1 MKRAI
6 FYLLY
11 HPQGA
16 LPDYVLYALERLRPH
31 AETLRV
37 IVNGSLEMSD
47 IERLEHI
54 VDTLQLRPNSGLD
67 VGGYQDAI
75 REVGFEELATF
86 DELILMNHTW
96 YGPIGSFKPL
106 FERMDERELDF
117 WGMTDHDA
125 VTPNPITGKGS
136 MRAHLQSHWIAVRQR
151 VLSSEDWRSYWEK
164 MPTIASYTQSILQ
177 HESRFTGHFADL
189 GYRWEAAF
197 PKEHYGVDH
206 PAFVCAEQLLL
217 DGCPVLKRRP
227 FFHDP
232 LYLDAEAII
241 GRELIDTAAAKG
253 YPTELIWADLVPTTQ
268 PRVLNTNA
276 SQLEVVS
283 DSPANQVEYDG
294 FIAAVLHVFYEDM
307 TDELLDRVA
316 MLPGTVDLFISTTDE
331 AKAQVIRDVIEAR
344 NLPLRHSEVRVLESN
359 RGRDLS
365 SYFIAMRDVVRN
377 TNYDLIVKLH
387 SKKTVQRGATAG
399 EFFKRQ
405 QIENLVHSAG
415 YVRNLFG
422 LFEADKQLGL
432 VFPPTIHTGYP
443 TLGGAWFANKEPAQ
457 AYAERLGITVP
468 LDEVSP
474 LGALGAMWICRP
486 EALQLMTDVE
496 YSYEDY
502 QSEAEHGDGS
512 LAHVQERM
520 VAYAAA
526 QRGFKTKTVAN
537 AHYIAISHTYL
548 EYKLDQAL
556 AVLPGF
562 ALHSI
567 PLVRHHVQTTQDAS
581 TLGRRGLIKTYLSTH
596 HPQSGAF
603 LRRLYLPIRKLRRK
617 LAGLD

>member
-11 HPQGA
+11 HPHGE
-16 LPDYVLYALERLRPH
+16 LPDYVPYALERLRPH
-31 AETLRV
+31 AESLRV
-37 IVNGSLEMSD
+37 IVNGSLEMAD
-47 IERLEHI
+47 VNRLETF
-54 VDTLQLRPNSGLD
+54 VDVVQLRSNSGLD

-75 REVGFEELATF
+75 REVGFDELARF

-96 YGPIGSFKPL
+96 YGPVGSFEPL
-106 FERMDERELDF
+106 FARMDASEVDF

-136 MRAHLQSHWIAVRQR
+136 MRAHLQSHWIAVRKR
-151 VLSSEDWRSYWEK
+151 MLTSDDWRAYWQDMPVITSY
-164 MPTIASYTQSILQ
+164 SDSILR
-177 HESRFTGHFADL
+177 HESRFTGHFAEL

-197 PKEHYGVDH
+197 PKERYGVDH

-241 GRELIDTAAAKG
+241 GRNLIDTAAALG
-253 YPTELIWADLVPTTQ
+253 YPTELIWADIVPLTP

-276 SQLEVVS
+276 AQLEVLPDVTIGRG
-283 DSPANQVEYDG
+283 EYDG
-294 FIAAVLHVFYEDM
+294 RIAAVLHIFYEDM

-316 MLPGTVDLFISTTDE
+316 MLPGRVDLYVSTTDD
-331 AKAQVIRDVIEAR
+331 AKAEAIRNVIDAR
-344 NLPLRHSEVRVLESN
+344 GLPLGHSEVRVLESN

-365 SYFIAMRDVVRN
+365 AYFIAMREVVRN
-377 TNYDLIVKLH
+377 TDYDLIVKLH

-405 QIENLVHSAG
+405 QIENLVNSPG
-415 YVRNLFG
+415 YVRNLIG
-422 LFEADKQLGL
+422 LFEADDQLGL
-432 VFPPTIHTGYP
+432 VFPPTIHTGFP
-443 TLGGAWFANKEPAQ
+443 TLGGAWFANKEPAEN
-457 AYAERLGITVP
+457 YAKQLGITVP
-468 LDEVSP
+468 LDDISP

-486 EALQLMTDVE
+486 EALKLMTDIE
-496 YSYEDY
+496 YRYEDY
-502 QSEAEHGDGS
+502 QSEADHGDGS

-526 QRGFKTKTVAN
+526 QLGFKTQTVAN
-537 AHYIAISHTYL
+537 ARYIAISHSFL
-548 EYKLDQAL
+548 EFKLDQAL

-562 ALHSI
+562 ALHSV
-567 PLVRHHVQTTQDAS
+567 PLVRHHVRTAVDAS
-581 TLGRRGLIKTYLSTH
+581 TLGRRSLIKTYLSTH
-596 HPQSGAF
+596 HPRVGSF
-603 LRRLYLPIRKLRRK
+603 LRWLYLPIRKLRRK
-617 LAGLD
+617 MAGLD